1 MAKFPCDIFVKG
13 IANGGKY
20 EDGMAYYNVWFEGGD
35 SAYIPSS
42 EICDPWVL
50 ARRIAVPD
58 GPKSFTQDEL
68 DEIFGTSC
76 DRLAILSNYSFDEV
90 VEKINKWEERK
101 YEVKVWDV
109 VDYEGDKVVVTKID
123 FRDQAT
129 VTRGNGNATQINKDF
144 LKPTGINIA
153 SLVNKKLSEV
163 SK

>member
-1 MAKFPCDIFVKG
+1 MKFPYDIFVKG
-13 IANGGKY
+13 IANGCKY
-20 EDGMAYYNVWFEGGD
+20 EDGMVYYNVWFEGGD

-50 ARRIAVPD
+50 ARRIVVPD

-90 VEKINKWEERK
+90 VEKINKWKDRK
-101 YEVKVWDV
+101 REMKVWDV
-109 VDYEGDKVVVTKID
+109 VDCSGEKVVVTDID
-123 FRDQAT
+123 RTDNVT
-129 VTRGNGNATQINKDF
+129 VTRSNGKTAFINKTR
-144 LKPTGINIA
+144 LKPTGVNIA
-153 SLVNKKLSEV
+153 STVNRILSEV

>member
-1 MAKFPCDIFVKG
+1 MTFPHDIFVKA

-20 EDGMAYYNVWFEGGD
+20 EDGMAYYNVRFKGGD

-50 ARRIAVPD
+50 AKRIAVPD

-90 VEKINKWEERK
+90 VEKINKWEEHKR
-101 YEVKVWDV
+101 EVKVWDV
-109 VDYEGDKVVVTKID
+109 VDYEEDKVVVTKID
-123 FRDQAT
+123 FRGQAT
-129 VTRGNGNATQINKDF
+129 VTRGNGNATQIDKVF